1 LPQVFSC
8 SCQVENN
15 LLHARNLSSSG
26 CCGQDVQDIFFD
38 ILTLEDTG
46 RYAIPKCGKLSYA
59 AQQPKGAKISTTLWQ
74 KPEIRITCTLI
85 HVSLTTS
92 THLQGHY
99 IKFPQSLIISHQ
111 VTHMIHHALSLAYSC
126 AAYWTH
132 CEVYSHA
139 VFILHNVISFS
150 ATGSVSDS
158 KAVSCMPAP
167 SRLMH
172 AGNSSHPHI
181 CAACI

>member
-1 LPQVFSC
+1 M
-8 SCQVENN
+8 ENN
-15 LLHARNLSSSG
+15 ILQARDLSSSG
-26 CCGQDVQDIFFD
+26 CCGQDVQDVFFD
-38 ILTLEDTG
+38 ILTLEDTD
-46 RYAIPKCGKLSYA
+46 RYAIPKYGKLSYPV
-59 AQQPKGAKISTTLWQ
+59 QQPKGVKISTTLWQ
-74 KPEIRITCTLI
+74 KPEIRILHTLI

-92 THLQGHY
+92 THVQGHY
-99 IKFPQSLIISHQ
+99 IKCPQSLIISHQ
-111 VTHMIHHALSLAYSC
+111 VPHITHHALSLAYSC

-132 CEVYSHA
+132 CEVCNPKQFSSCT
-139 VFILHNVISFS
+139 IVIRFS

-172 AGNSSHPHI
+172 AGNSSHLHI